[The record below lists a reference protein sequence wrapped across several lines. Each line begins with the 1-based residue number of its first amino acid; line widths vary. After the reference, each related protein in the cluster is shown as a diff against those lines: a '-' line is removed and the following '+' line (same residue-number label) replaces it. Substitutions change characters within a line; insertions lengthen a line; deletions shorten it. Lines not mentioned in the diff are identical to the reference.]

1 MAAPSMKQEVC
12 NRYGRLLAVGEAER
26 CDCGTEREVCLS
38 NLRKGWT
45 VHQALTQ
52 TLQVERS
59 H

>member
-26 CDCGTEREVCLS
+26 CDCGSEREVCLS
-38 NLRKGWT
+38 SLRKGWT